1 MSDLF
6 KMMNMA
12 SILLLD
18 DLHAGAQDFILSF
31 LPDSGVHCASIPGIV
46 VAEQLKMETI
56 KDALVIEVFRSLKD
70 VPHIP
75 DVVIFTIE
83 MIDNKLI
90 EMLQGNDSRMQKRF
104 SSVKIELQL
113 QRKRKEVD
121 TLMTEEKKL
130 KKDSCDTKELIINQI
145 K

>member
-1 MSDLF
+1 
-6 KMMNMA
+6 
-12 SILLLD
+12 
-18 DLHAGAQDFILSF
+18 
-31 LPDSGVHCASIPGIV
+31 
-46 VAEQLKMETI
+46 METI

-75 DVVIFTIE
+75 DIVIFTIE